1 MKGKHRL
8 TYSGEIEKN
17 EMIKDIMKR
26 HVFSYS
32 WVLEQLFFVL
42 FLRKRL
48 LDFYVI
54 CCFRKFVHVICSH
67 STKSLRSSRS
77 QMFFKIGVLKN
88 FSILARKYLCWS
100 LFWKKLHAWRA
111 TSKTWTRTLDLDPE
125 KPGLWKAGSW
135 ITWTLKNLDSKT
147 LSFEKPGPWN
157 GKQKND

>member
-32 WVLEQLFFVL
+32 WVLEELFFVL
-42 FLRKRL
+42 SLRKRL

-88 FSILARKYLCWS
+88 FSILARKYLYWS
-100 LFWKKLHAWRA
+100 LFWIKLHAWRA
-111 TSKTWTRTLDLDPE
+111 TSKTWTQTLDLDPE
-125 KPGLWKAGSW
+125 KPGPRK
-135 ITWTLKNLDSKT
+135 TWTLKSWILNNLDS
-147 LSFEKPGPWN
+147 EKPGL
-157 GKQKND
+157 